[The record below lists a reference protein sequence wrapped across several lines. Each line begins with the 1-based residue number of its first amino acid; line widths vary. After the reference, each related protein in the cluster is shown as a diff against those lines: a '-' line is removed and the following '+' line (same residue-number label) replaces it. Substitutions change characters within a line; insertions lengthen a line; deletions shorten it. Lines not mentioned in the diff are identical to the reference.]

1 MPKLPRR
8 GEFMK
13 ARILLAFWILSLAP
27 CWVAAQS
34 EPNQPAPA
42 SDSSQSSQVWTTN
55 LGDEPVGAGDLV
67 YITVT
72 GSPEFTRSYR
82 VSNDGNISIPLVP
95 KPISV
100 IGLAPAAIANAVSG
114 ALIRD
119 RILVAPIVSAAVL
132 EYKSRQVT
140 VAGAVNTPVIIQ
152 ATGVLKL
159 LDAIARA
166 HGVAPDAGAEVIVSS
181 LDKTTGIRHSAS
193 IPIKDLLSGVDPNL
207 NIPLHGGEEIRVP
220 EAAKLFVTG
229 NVKLPG
235 LYRINDA
242 EGSSVLKAMA
252 LSQGILPDSAKEAYV
267 YRMVA
272 GAQQRQEILIPLQD
286 IMRRKAADVPLQAN
300 DILYVPASRG
310 PHLASI
316 LKAMTGLSQLGQMGL
331 THGVVR

>member
-1 MPKLPRR
+1 MQ
-8 GEFMK
+8 
-13 ARILLAFWILSLAP
+13 ARTVLAFWILSLAP
-27 CWVAAQS
+27 LGVTAQS
-34 EPNQPAPA
+34 EPSKPEPP
-42 SDSSQSSQVWTTN
+42 SDSTQSSQVWATN

-67 YITVT
+67 YISVT

-82 VSNDGNISIPLVP
+82 VSNDGKISIPLVS
-95 KPISV
+95 KAIS
-100 IGLAPAAIANAVSG
+100 IMGLAPAAIANVVSD
-114 ALIRD
+114 ALVHD

-140 VAGAVNTPVIIQ
+140 VAGAVSTPVIIQ
-152 ATGVLKL
+152 ATGDIKL

-181 LDKTTGIRHSAS
+181 LDKTTGIRKSTS
-193 IPIKDLLSGVDPNL
+193 IPIKDLLSGQDPKL
-207 NIPLHGGEEIRVP
+207 NISLHGGEEVRVP

-252 LSQGILPDSAKEAYV
+252 LSQGTLPDSTKEAYV

-272 GAQQRQEILIPLQD
+272 GAQQRQEIAIPLQD
-286 IMRRKAADVPLQAN
+286 ILRRKAADVPLQAN

-310 PHLASI
+310 PHLAQI
-316 LKAMTGLSQLGQMGL
+316 LKGVVGLSGMIT